1 MSQQTSPFL
10 DSKFGWNLGE
20 SGWNSGMDENLLK
33 FSYLF
38 DKTVNGVV
46 STLPAPSNGSAYF
59 YTVENKFYYVVNNA
73 YYTSPCPKWFVFFDR
88 STGNSYQFNGTSAVS
103 IKSPTQLQNDIDSL
117 QSDFASLGT
126 AAFQDSTAFTTPS
139 DLASAITAS
148 SSYSRSALSSSAST
162 LKKMQDTT
170 SLNIWED
177 QFVSL
182 VTNKPNPNDPN
193 TWDWTPALQAMV
205 DLAGPSFVSG
215 VAPNEP
221 RLRIE
226 LSAGIFHITKVSGLW
241 KVDLEGKGAVLRP
254 FDATATQP
262 YLLQFAGFCK
272 TYNLTID
279 MNYAMN
285 YATAIQ
291 VRGRHC
297 HFIGVSTWKARC
309 AWIFGD
315 PAWATTPSQGG
326 LGDSEN
332 ILTSCETVW
341 SITAVKAYGLN
352 TILNFNDCL
361 MYSFKDTL
369 PVGDPRKAAWDAL
382 QEITFY
388 NWGALIK
395 LNGGDTAN
403 YTGAVPLL
411 RSELQPVSGDPAY
424 SSSFGKFFLENMYI
438 ETGWLFECGPVGSY
452 SAQDTR
458 SRVLSLD
465 NCTGYCSTTSGHFIS
480 VGGDCQQSVVISH
493 CNFYGQT
500 NNNII
505 YSLAS
510 DTYIDNHSFA
520 NISVDAYQAIHALR
534 LKGLP
539 SFCPLFATS
548 SSQALTS
555 SLTTLKMPT
564 VISSDVWDSF
574 SSLWYST
581 TAGVIT
587 AQQAMSNVE
596 VTVALQL
603 TSGVSTD
610 VTDIQLLVNGT
621 QHSIVSVLGSTP
633 TATFKIVRLARGSTL
648 EVKVAQS
655 ASKSLSGSSNNKLVI
670 VGSV

>member
-1 MSQQTSPFL
+1 MAQQTSPFL
-10 DSKFGWNLGE
+10 DAKFGWNLGE

-38 DKTVNGVV
+38 DKTVDGIV
-46 STLPAPSNGSAYF
+46 STLPAPSTGSAYF
-59 YTVENKFYYVVNNA
+59 YTIENRFYYVVNNV
-73 YYTSPCPKWFVFFDR
+73 YHSSPCPKWFTFYER
-88 STGNSYQFNGTSAVS
+88 STGNAYQFNGSSVVS
-103 IKSPTQLQNDIDSL
+103 TQNPSEL
-117 QSDFASLGT
+117 QSQLTELQDDFASLGT
-126 AAFQDSTAFTTPS
+126 AAFEDSADFTSPAYVNTAI
-139 DLASAITAS
+139 DASV
-148 SSYSRSALSSSAST
+148 SYSRSVLNSSAST

-170 SLNIWED
+170 SFNIWEE

-182 VTNKPNPNDPN
+182 VTNKPNPSDPD
-193 TWDWTPALQAMV
+193 TWDWTPAFQAMV
-205 DLAGPSFVSG
+205 DLVGPSYVSG
-215 VAPNEP
+215 VAPNER

-226 LSAGIFHITKVSGLW
+226 LSAGIFHITKVSGFW
-241 KVDLEGKGAVLRP
+241 KIDLDGKGAVLRP
-254 FDATATQP
+254 FDATASQP

-272 TYNLTID
+272 SYNLTID

-297 HFIGVSTWKARC
+297 HFIAISTWKARC

-315 PAWATTPSQGG
+315 PSWATTPSQGG

-332 ILTSCETVW
+332 VLTSCETVW

-352 TILNFNDCL
+352 TILHFNDCL

-388 NWGALIK
+388 NWGALIF
-395 LNGGDTAN
+395 LNGGATAN
-403 YTGAVPLL
+403 YSGAVPLM
-411 RSELQPVSGDPAY
+411 RSELQPVSGNPAY
-424 SSSFGKFFLENMYI
+424 FNSFGKFFLQNLYI
-438 ETGWLFECGPVGSY
+438 ETGLLLECGSVGAY
-452 SAQDTR
+452 TAEDTK
-458 SRVLSLD
+458 SRLLSLVD
-465 NCTGYCSTTSGHFIS
+465 CTGYVNTTPGHFIS

-493 CNFYGQT
+493 CNFYGQI

-510 DTYIDNHSFA
+510 DTYIDNNSFA
-520 NISVDAYQAIHALR
+520 NITVDALQAIHALR

-539 SFCPLFATS
+539 SFCPIYATS
-548 SSQALTS
+548 SAQALTS

-564 VISSDVWDSF
+564 VVSSDVWDSF
-574 SSLWYST
+574 SSLWYSPST
-581 TAGVIT
+581 GIVS
-587 AQQAMSNVE
+587 AQQSMSNIE
-596 VTVALQL
+596 VSVSLQL

-621 QHSIVSVLGSTP
+621 QHSIVSVLGATP

-670 VGSV
+670 IGSV

>member
-1 MSQQTSPFL
+1 MAQQTSPFL
-10 DSKFGWNLGE
+10 DAKFGWNLGE

-38 DKTVNGVV
+38 DKTVDGIV
-46 STLPAPSNGSAYF
+46 STLPAPSIGSAYF
-59 YTVENKFYYVVNNA
+59 YTVENRFYYVVNNV
-73 YYTSPCPKWFVFFDR
+73 YYSSPCPKWFTFYER
-88 STGNSYQFNGTSAVS
+88 STGNAYQFNGSSVVS
-103 IKSPTQLQNDIDSL
+103 IQNPSEL
-117 QSDFASLGT
+117 QSQLTELQDDFASLGT
-126 AAFQDSTAFTTPS
+126 AAFEDSANFTSPTYVNTTIDTAV
-139 DLASAITAS
+139 
-148 SSYSRSALSSSAST
+148 SYSRSVLNSSAST

-170 SLNIWED
+170 SFNIWEE

-182 VTNKPNPNDPN
+182 VTNKPNPSDPD
-193 TWDWTPALQAMV
+193 TWDWTPAFQAMV
-205 DLAGPSFVSG
+205 DLSGPSYVSG
-215 VAPNEP
+215 VAPNER

-226 LSAGIFHITKVSGLW
+226 LSAGIFHITKVSGFW
-241 KVDLEGKGAVLRP
+241 KNDLDGKGAVLRP
-254 FDATATQP
+254 FDATASQP

-272 TYNLTID
+272 SYNLTID

-297 HFIGVSTWKARC
+297 HFIAISTWKARC

-315 PAWATTPSQGG
+315 PSWATTPSQGG

-332 ILTSCETVW
+332 VLTSCETVW

-352 TILNFNDCL
+352 TILHFNDCL

-388 NWGALIK
+388 NWGALIF
-395 LNGGDTAN
+395 LNGGATAN
-403 YTGAVPLL
+403 YSGAVPLM
-411 RSELQPVSGDPAY
+411 RSELQPVSGNPAY
-424 SSSFGKFFLENMYI
+424 FNSFGKFFLQNLYI
-438 ETGWLFECGPVGSY
+438 ETGLLLECGSVGPY
-452 SAQDTR
+452 TAEDTK
-458 SRVLSLD
+458 SRLLSLVD
-465 NCTGYCSTTSGHFIS
+465 CTGYVNTTPGHFIS

-493 CNFYGQT
+493 CNFYGQI

-510 DTYIDNHSFA
+510 DTYIDNNSFA
-520 NISVDAYQAIHALR
+520 NITVDTLQAIHALR

-539 SFCPLFATS
+539 SFCPIYATS
-548 SSQALTS
+548 SAQALTG

-564 VISSDVWDSF
+564 VVSSDVWDSF
-574 SSLWYST
+574 SSLWYSPST
-581 TAGVIT
+581 GIVS
-587 AQQAMSNVE
+587 AQQSMSNIE
-596 VTVALQL
+596 VSVSLQL

-610 VTDIQLLVNGT
+610 VTDIQLLVNGV
-621 QHSIVSVLGSTP
+621 QHSIVSVLGATP

-670 VGSV
+670 IGSV